1 MLSGGTTRGAFSAA
15 RVPRMARVMIMAWLR
30 IEVVN
35 HRVLNGSGPEA
46 ASISNMD
53 RSTGEATVNLIREE

>member
-1 MLSGGTTRGAFSAA
+1 
-15 RVPRMARVMIMAWLR
+15 MARVMIMAWLR